1 MDSRLN
7 PHTHPISDAVRK
19 ARQAVLS
26 KIEQEQQESLPWYS
40 WPTVEEYRLARRQ
53 GSHGFPKPVLN
64 EKATF
69 VNILGRDDHQIELR
83 IIKPETR
90 SARGVWLHFHAG
102 GFAIGSNASYDPY
115 LTELSEA
122 LGLTMVSVEYR
133 LAPEH
138 PHPAALNDCVDAAL
152 YTLSEEGARALGSSL
167 RVLGGESAGG
177 WLSVSVALALRD
189 EHNIDVE
196 SSLGAICSSY
206 GIFDLTYTPSVL
218 SHERSIFLSK
228 EHTEKFTE
236 NAFGHV
242 PVAERKSPRLSPLY
256 ADLRNLPPAQFLV
269 GTVDPLLDDSIFMAI
284 KWQQAGNDVQLD
296 VVDEGFHAFTLYRF
310 NDTHDEGLERITTF
324 LDGKLM

>member
-1 MDSRLN
+1 MEFQLN
-7 PHTHPISDAVRK
+7 TNPRPISDAVRK
-19 ARQAVLS
+19 ARQDVLT
-26 KIEQEQQESLPWYS
+26 KIEQEQQSSTPWYR
-40 WPTVEEYRLARRQ
+40 WPAAEEYRLARRQ

-64 EKATF
+64 AKATLIS
-69 VNILGRDDHQIELR
+69 ILGRDGHQIELR
-83 IIKPETR
+83 LIKPETR
-90 SARGVWLHFHAG
+90 TTRGVWLHFHAG

-138 PHPAALNDCVDAAL
+138 PHPAALNDCVDATLYAL
-152 YTLSEEGARALGSSL
+152 SDEGARALGSSL
-167 RVLGGESAGG
+167 KVLGGESAGG

-189 EHNIDVE
+189 KHNIDVKAG
-196 SSLGAICSSY
+196 LAAICSGY

-218 SHERSIFLSK
+218 SHKRSIFLSK
-228 EHTEKFTE
+228 EHTERFTE
-236 NAFGHV
+236 TAFGHV
-242 PVAERKSPRLSPLY
+242 PMAERKHGGLSPLY
-256 ADLRNLPPAQFLV
+256 ADLRDLPPAQFLV
-269 GTVDPLLDDSIFMAI
+269 GTVDPLLDDSVFMAI

-324 LDGKLM
+324 LDRKLM